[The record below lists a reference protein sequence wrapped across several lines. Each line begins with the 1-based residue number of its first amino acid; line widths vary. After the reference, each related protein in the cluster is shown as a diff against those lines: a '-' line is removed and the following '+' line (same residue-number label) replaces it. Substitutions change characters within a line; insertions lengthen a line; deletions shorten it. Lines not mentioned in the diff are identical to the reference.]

1 MSSKGD
7 IYLGASG
14 DLKLLSPYGRK
25 LTISDTEI
33 SRSERAVSG
42 KLRKDIIAVKKR
54 ITLDYS
60 FIDGDALETL
70 LDIYDLQSELV
81 LRIYTAD
88 YETTTTTAS
97 PGSTIYYDEYT
108 VLMEPID
115 RTRVLLMADGLWSG
129 VSVVLEE
136 V

>member
-14 DLKLLSPYGRK
+14 DLKLLSPYGRR

-33 SRSERAVSG
+33 SRSERAASG

-81 LRIYTAD
+81 LRIYTA
-88 YETTTTTAS
+88 ES
-97 PGSTIYYDEYT
+97 YYDEYT

>member
-14 DLKLLSPYGRK
+14 DLKLLSPYGRR

-88 YETTTTTAS
+88 S
-97 PGSTIYYDEYT
+97 CYDEYT

>member
-14 DLKLLSPYGRK
+14 DLKLLSPYGRR

-81 LRIYTAD
+81 LRIYTA
-88 YETTTTTAS
+88 ES
-97 PGSTIYYDEYT
+97 YYDEYT

>member
-14 DLKLLSPYGRK
+14 DLKLLSPYGRR

-97 PGSTIYYDEYT
+97 PGYYDEYT

>member
-81 LRIYTAD
+81 LRIYTA
-88 YETTTTTAS
+88 ES
-97 PGSTIYYDEYT
+97 YYDEYT